1 MPFLRR
7 EELLSLFRRVI
18 PFPGCTA
25 GMVGYGAFGRL
36 VADCARES
44 SCRVLLNDP
53 PLERE
58 ASSEIFD
65 AFQAQWGNGMGRCD
79 YSDTLTETFLPLET
93 LIKEC
98 DILSIQVPGTEENH
112 SLISPRLFARLKPHA
127 LILNFSSFKVVPLQE
142 KRVLFLGEEA

>member
-1 MPFLRR
+1 MPFRSR
-7 EELLSLFRRVI
+7 EALLSLFRRVI

-25 GMVGYGAFGRL
+25 GVVGYGAFGRL
-36 VADCARES
+36 VAECACEC

-53 PLERE
+53 PLARE

-65 AFQAQWGNGMGRCD
+65 AFQEQWGNGMGRCD

-98 DILSIQVPGTEENH
+98 DVLSVQVPGTEENF

-127 LILNFSSFKVVPLQE
+127 LILNFSSAKVVPSDE